1 MTKYEERQLLEFIE
15 LSGIALISLVFYNA
29 GVQVQGQ
36 PLGALLFFCPA
47 ALYVWT
53 VKK

>member
-1 MTKYEERQLLEFIE
+1 MAEYDERQILEFIE
-15 LSGIALISLVFYNA
+15 YAGIAFISLVFYTA
-29 GVQVQGQ
+29 GVQLQGQ

-47 ALYVWT
+47 ALYVWA